1 MKTYRKKNSFIFVKT
16 CPLIRFFR
24 NFIGRCIW
32 FLNEIERIG
41 VLMGCWLLDEVDGL
55 NGVLLPDDEVD
66 GVNGGPND
74 DEAESDDGH
83 HESHPFPPPHQQLP
97 IAHVLGHYNKQNNNK
112 INKNNN
118 KAKIDPRQGPF
129 CPCS

>member
-1 MKTYRKKNSFIFVKT
+1 
-16 CPLIRFFR
+16 
-24 NFIGRCIW
+24 
-32 FLNEIERIG
+32 
-41 VLMGCWLLDEVDGL
+41 MGCWLLDEVDGL

-97 IAHVLGHYNKQNNNK
+97 IAHVLGHYNKQTTTKLTK
-112 INKNNN
+112 ITVRPRLIP
-118 KAKIDPRQGPF
+118 AKVLFVHAAD
-129 CPCS
+129 

>member
-1 MKTYRKKNSFIFVKT
+1 
-16 CPLIRFFR
+16 
-24 NFIGRCIW
+24 
-32 FLNEIERIG
+32 
-41 VLMGCWLLDEVDGL
+41 MGCWLLDEVDGL

-97 IAHVLGHYNKQNNNK
+97 IAHVLGHYHKQNNNK
-112 INKNNN
+112 INKNYN
-118 KAKIDPRQGPF
+118 KAKIDPRQGRF